1 MTTAI
6 LENKIQKTALYESH
20 QDLNAKM
27 VPFGGY
33 EMPVS
38 YPNGIQSEYFAVRN
52 EAGIFDV
59 SHMGEFFISG
69 EDAE

>member
-1 MTTAI
+1 MTMAI

-27 VPFGGY
+27 VPFSGY

-38 YPNGIQSEYFAVRN
+38 YPNCIHSEYFAVRN
-52 EAGIFDV
+52 EAGIFYV
-59 SHMGEFFISG
+59 SHMV
-69 EDAE
+69 